1 MRYSGI
7 YSPNSQY
14 RGYATVRYSKLRGF
28 PQMANCC
35 ENKSCEIDAMRDSHG
50 RVLWIVFAINTVMF
64 FSALLAY

>member
-1 MRYSGI
+1 
-7 YSPNSQY
+7 
-14 RGYATVRYSKLRGF
+14 
-28 PQMANCC
+28 MANCC